1 MIIFTCLVYA
11 CPREHDYFGTT
22 VARGTAQSAGAV
34 RVRVYLLSLNFENN
48 QACVS
53 VLFRMLCSTCLPS

>member
-34 RVRVYLLSLNFENN
+34 RVSARKSLLVVVEF
-48 QACVS
+48 
-53 VLFRMLCSTCLPS
+53 

>member
-22 VARGTAQSAGAV
+22 VADGAV
-34 RVRVYLLSLNFENN
+34 RRRR
-48 QACVS
+48 ARKCA
-53 VLFRMLCSTCLPS
+53 